1 MSQSSSSAQP
11 VNHQENNPMNNDI
24 DANNTND
31 ISNVNNAASQF
42 NQNTAINVDASEVE
56 KFNNLASEW
65 WNKTGAFATLHEINP
80 LRLNWIEENVKRG
93 FMSADSDKTAE
104 MGLAGKKVLDVGC
117 GGGILSESMA
127 RRGADVTGI
136 DLGTENLKAAALHAE
151 QSNLNDTLRYQHI
164 PIEQL
169 AATHAGQFDVVTCM
183 EMLEHVPDP
192 TAIVEA
198 CFALLAPGGVCVL
211 STINRNPKS
220 YLFAI
225 VGAEYVLRLLDRGTH
240 DYAKFI
246 TPAELD
252 NMAVNAG
259 FTRQDIIGLHY
270 NPLTKRYWLA
280 QNVDVNYMMAV
291 QKPLA

>member
-1 MSQSSSSAQP
+1 MSQAFSSAQP
-11 VNHQENNPMNNDI
+11 MNHQSNNDSN
-24 DANNTND
+24 DYANNELD
-31 ISNVNNAASQF
+31 NNAAASDF
-42 NQNTAINVDASEVE
+42 KQNTAINVDASEVE

-93 FMSADSDKTAE
+93 FMSADSSKTAE

-117 GGGILSESMA
+117 GGGILAESMA

-192 TAIVEA
+192 AAIVEA
-198 CFALLAPGGVCVL
+198 CFTLLAPGGVCVL

-252 NMAVNAG
+252 KMAITAG